1 MHTSLI
7 AHYYSTL
14 LKALQYYKKVTN
26 SYNLKHAFSSKL
38 YICHFS
44 VVFMSRVIGVFVL
57 AQETLAKT
65 FSFQV
70 LDTRTEISQEF
81 TENYSVILFVPRIS
95 RK

>member
-26 SYNLKHAFSSKL
+26 SYTYKHAILTKL

-44 VVFMSRVIGVFVL
+44 VVFIAWAFNVFVFVR
-57 AQETLAKT
+57 ETLRKT

-70 LDTRTEISQEF
+70 LNTWTYIFQEF
-81 TENYSVILFVPRIS
+81 TENYSDFLFVPRIS
-95 RK
+95 RT